1 MQQLK
6 NRIRQLGTSLVETM
20 VAVLVLALGL
30 AGVVA
35 LMVINVSSTSSAQV
49 YSQATIHA
57 DQMADIMRANMSAY
71 ESGLFTSAPG
81 ATTAV
86 CMGGSGCTPTEQA
99 QYDYAQWA
107 VDVARDLPLGQAF
120 ICTDSELGSTTIND
134 GQPGALACDGTGT
147 NVIKIFWRDTRH
159 TEGLAS
165 DTEFRRLAIAVV
177 P

>member
-57 DQMADIMRANMSAY
+57 DQMADIMRANMIAY
-71 ESGLFTSAPG
+71 EATLFTADPG
-81 ATTAV
+81 TTSAV
-86 CMGGSGCTPTEQA
+86 CQGGTGCTLTEQA
-99 QYDYAQWA
+99 QYDYARWKA
-107 VDVARDLPLGQAF
+107 VVAQDLPAGQGF
-120 ICTDSELGSTTIND
+120 ICTDSTPDD
-134 GQPGALACDGTGT
+134 GQPGSLACDGTGI
-147 NVIKIFWRDTRH
+147 NVVKLFWQDTRH